1 MPDALAFCNVNRLL
15 RLIYARQPPREN
27 CGPNLAA
34 FPENA
39 GLKKKMPRNQTDY
52 DPKTDRARKMR
63 QAATQELYSYWNK
76 LRGARLSPERAEID
90 PAEIRH
96 ILADTM
102 ILEVDE
108 ERQFPVRISGTRLNA
123 LFLGEQKG
131 QALVSLF
138 APAERETVSAMI
150 LSVIE
155 GARPIVAGLSAA
167 PEGGEAA
174 TLELLLLPLR
184 HRGKTHSRILGA
196 LTPSAIPSWLG
207 LRQVECLK
215 LVAMRFIDD
224 GVPGPD
230 VPMPHHRTPQTP
242 AELASHNKTRRRS
255 FFVIPGGRNS

>member
-1 MPDALAFCNVNRLL
+1 
-15 RLIYARQPPREN
+15 
-27 CGPNLAA
+27 
-34 FPENA
+34 
-39 GLKKKMPRNQTDY
+39 
-52 DPKTDRARKMR
+52 MR

-123 LFLGEQKG
+123 LFLSEQKG
-131 QALVSLF
+131 SAFVNLF
-138 APAERETVSAMI
+138 APEEREAVSEMI
-150 LSVIE
+150 LAVIE

-167 PEGGEAA
+167 PEGGDAA
-174 TLELLLLPLR
+174 TLELVLLPLR

-196 LTPSAIPSWLG
+196 LTPTAIPAWLG

-224 GVPGPD
+224 GVLGPD
-230 VPMPHHRTPQTP
+230 VPLLHKRAPQSP
-242 AELASHNKTRRRS
+242 AELAKGAKTRRRS
-255 FFVIPGGRNS
+255 FFVIPGGRTN

>member
-1 MPDALAFCNVNRLL
+1 
-15 RLIYARQPPREN
+15 
-27 CGPNLAA
+27 
-34 FPENA
+34 
-39 GLKKKMPRNQTDY
+39 
-52 DPKTDRARKMR
+52 MR

-131 QALVSLF
+131 RDFVSLF
-138 APAERETVSAMI
+138 QREERESVSAMI

-155 GARPIVAGLSAA
+155 GARPIVAGLTAS

-196 LTPSAIPSWLG
+196 LTPTAVPSWLG

-224 GVPGPD
+224 GIPGPD
-230 VPMPHHRTPQTP
+230 LPLAQNRAPQTP
-242 AELASHNKTRRRS
+242 AELASRGKTRRRS
-255 FFVIPGGRNS
+255 FFVIPGGRDS

>member
-1 MPDALAFCNVNRLL
+1 
-15 RLIYARQPPREN
+15 
-27 CGPNLAA
+27 
-34 FPENA
+34 
-39 GLKKKMPRNQTDY
+39 
-52 DPKTDRARKMR
+52 MR

-90 PAEIRH
+90 PSEIRH

-123 LFLGEQKG
+123 LFLAEQKG
-131 QALVSLF
+131 SAFVGLF
-138 APAERETVSAMI
+138 APEERETVGKMI
-150 LSVIE
+150 VSVIE
-155 GARPIVAGLSAA
+155 GARPVVAGLSAA
-167 PEGGEAA
+167 PEGGDAA
-174 TLELLLLPLR
+174 ALELLLLPLR

-196 LTPSAIPSWLG
+196 LTPTAIPAWLG

-230 VPMPHHRTPQTP
+230 VPLLPTRALQTP
-242 AELASHNKTRRRS
+242 SDLASRNKTRRRS
-255 FFVIPGGRNS
+255 FFVIPGGRSS